1 MQSSNKLF
9 NALDFRYLPKDT
21 FHFTISELVAFH
33 GIEDTWFIA
42 SFDLGKTRKK
52 HVSCR
57 RNECLIPYMKC
68 HRLSFNPHIFFP
80 RLSSFFFHL
89 DNSYI

>member
-21 FHFTISELVAFH
+21 FDFTISELVAFH

-57 RNECLIPYMKC
+57 KRMLDTLDQVP
-68 HRLSFNPHIFFP
+68 SFKFQSAYFFSSIIFILF
-80 RLSSFFFHL
+80 SS
-89 DNSYI
+89 